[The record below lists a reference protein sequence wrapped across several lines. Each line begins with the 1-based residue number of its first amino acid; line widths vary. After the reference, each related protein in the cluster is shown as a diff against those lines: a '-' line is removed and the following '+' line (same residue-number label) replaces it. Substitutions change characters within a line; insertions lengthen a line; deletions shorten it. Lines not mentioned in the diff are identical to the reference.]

1 MSSVWFPN
9 SDLATR
15 ALAKQVLTGHDTFI
29 SEKLPKATR
38 KMKEELERI
47 AKAGGRSKL
56 EPAPGE
62 VEPKDPLA
70 MLKRMSLQDLSAY
83 VSGQTEALNN
93 AHVSLE
99 EKRSKGLHKIS
110 SRTQSFVSEF
120 DRFVNAYSG
129 IVNIV
134 MLVDAQHGGVACA
147 TLALLF
153 SMKAKE
159 EETIITAMQQMSDRL
174 PDLRVYQRIYP
185 EPKLG
190 AMLMDAYM
198 DIILLAREATS
209 YFMSSTWGRQ
219 ISTIGKPLQFEV
231 MEQSM
236 RKNFSRIRLRCEAL
250 LAERVDHLA
259 RELKDLTDR
268 LDSNTVFEMAGAL
281 QLSDYHTEDAVQSL
295 KQYREVLAS
304 LLEQNPKVVRKVEE
318 WYKIKKLISRRG
330 SGRVEALSEALLG
343 IIGLQEQPVFV
354 VIDRPELSEADPA
367 SEFAETILRM
377 VEQTDGVLKALIIHR
392 AEFWDWEQNK
402 SLILRKGTPASACQ
416 ALRLDQRR
424 L

>member
-1 MSSVWFPN
+1 
-9 SDLATR
+9 
-15 ALAKQVLTGHDTFI
+15 
-29 SEKLPKATR
+29 
-38 KMKEELERI
+38 MKEELERI

-83 VSGQTEALNN
+83 VS
-93 AHVSLE
+93 
-99 EKRSKGLHKIS
+99 
-110 SRTQSFVSEF
+110 
-120 DRFVNAYSG
+120 
-129 IVNIV
+129 
-134 MLVDAQHGGVACA
+134 
-147 TLALLF
+147 
-153 SMKAKE
+153 
-159 EETIITAMQQMSDRL
+159 
-174 PDLRVYQRIYP
+174 
-185 EPKLG
+185 
-190 AMLMDAYM
+190 
-198 DIILLAREATS
+198 
-209 YFMSSTWGRQ
+209 GRQ

-295 KQYREVLAS
+295 KQYRE

>member
-1 MSSVWFPN
+1 
-9 SDLATR
+9 
-15 ALAKQVLTGHDTFI
+15 
-29 SEKLPKATR
+29 
-38 KMKEELERI
+38 MKEELERI

-93 AHVSLE
+93 AH
-99 EKRSKGLHKIS
+99 
-110 SRTQSFVSEF
+110 
-120 DRFVNAYSG
+120 
-129 IVNIV
+129 
-134 MLVDAQHGGVACA
+134 
-147 TLALLF
+147 
-153 SMKAKE
+153 
-159 EETIITAMQQMSDRL
+159 
-174 PDLRVYQRIYP
+174 
-185 EPKLG
+185 
-190 AMLMDAYM
+190 
-198 DIILLAREATS
+198 
-209 YFMSSTWGRQ
+209 
-219 ISTIGKPLQFEV
+219 
-231 MEQSM
+231 
-236 RKNFSRIRLRCEAL
+236 
-250 LAERVDHLA
+250 
-259 RELKDLTDR
+259 
-268 LDSNTVFEMAGAL
+268 
-281 QLSDYHTEDAVQSL
+281 
-295 KQYREVLAS
+295 

>member
-1 MSSVWFPN
+1 
-9 SDLATR
+9 
-15 ALAKQVLTGHDTFI
+15 
-29 SEKLPKATR
+29 
-38 KMKEELERI
+38 MKEELERI

-134 MLVDAQHGGVACA
+134 ITLET
-147 TLALLF
+147 TLA
-153 SMKAKE
+153 
-159 EETIITAMQQMSDRL
+159 
-174 PDLRVYQRIYP
+174 
-185 EPKLG
+185 
-190 AMLMDAYM
+190 
-198 DIILLAREATS
+198 
-209 YFMSSTWGRQ
+209 
-219 ISTIGKPLQFEV
+219 
-231 MEQSM
+231 
-236 RKNFSRIRLRCEAL
+236 C
-250 LAERVDHLA
+250 
-259 RELKDLTDR
+259 LT
-268 LDSNTVFEMAGAL
+268 F
-281 QLSDYHTEDAVQSL
+281 Q
-295 KQYREVLAS
+295 

>member
-1 MSSVWFPN
+1 
-9 SDLATR
+9 
-15 ALAKQVLTGHDTFI
+15 
-29 SEKLPKATR
+29 
-38 KMKEELERI
+38 
-47 AKAGGRSKL
+47 
-56 EPAPGE
+56 
-62 VEPKDPLA
+62 
-70 MLKRMSLQDLSAY
+70 
-83 VSGQTEALNN
+83 
-93 AHVSLE
+93 
-99 EKRSKGLHKIS
+99 
-110 SRTQSFVSEF
+110 
-120 DRFVNAYSG
+120 
-129 IVNIV
+129 
-134 MLVDAQHGGVACA
+134 
-147 TLALLF
+147 
-153 SMKAKE
+153 MKAKE

-304 LLEQNPKVVRKVEE
+304 VFDNDRHRAKLCLADFLDLDVGRHWQKSDSCLIMLSGRNENGVSSPMSWLSPMAVDMILSLLSEKSRVLFAMCEGSSTLETTLACLTFQLLEQNPKVVRKVEE